1 MVFLLGKMAW
11 YVTPLGLPSTIAAE
25 PNSPVVPGTGS
36 VASARPAAK
45 VAMRVEERIMSIW
58 FMCC

>member
-45 VAMRVEERIMSIW
+45 VAMRVEERIMIIW